1 MPLQLRDA
9 PAPAPAEPAP
19 WSLGM
24 RRGLAQRCPACG
36 LGPLYRGYVKQ
47 QSICSQ
53 CSENLLQYR
62 ADDAPAYFTILIIG
76 HIVVP
81 AVLLLEVLYHPPTSL
96 QLMLWIPFTVALA
109 VLALP
114 RIKGALIGL
123 QWALR
128 LKS

>member
-19 WSLGM
+19 WFLGM
-24 RRGLAQRCPACG
+24 RRGLARRCPACG
-36 LGPLYRGYVKQ
+36 IGPLYRGYVKQ
-47 QSICSQ
+47 QPVCSQ
-53 CSENLLQYR
+53 CGENLLQYR